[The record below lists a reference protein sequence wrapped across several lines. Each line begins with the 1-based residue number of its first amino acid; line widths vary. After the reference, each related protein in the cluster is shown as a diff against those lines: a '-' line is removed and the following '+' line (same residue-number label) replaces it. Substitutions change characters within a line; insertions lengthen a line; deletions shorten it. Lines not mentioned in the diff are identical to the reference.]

1 MTCTEVEK
9 LLDQQPLDEQAKSAI
24 RRHAAEC
31 PDCRLLLEL
40 RQLDEEETVPQQAS
54 MQWQAAV
61 RGAKAQSTAG
71 GRRSIV
77 GRVTPL
83 IAVMAIL
90 VAVFTLRDSI
100 WKTDTVTTTP
110 KPAATAASTGTETG
124 GEADNQTF
132 MMAMTAAVPAATA
145 QPTPNPAQQKNN
157 AVVPAQ
163 EPAREAAAPEAIPM
177 DEPED
182 TAASEAVPMKEPE
195 DAAASEAIPMDEP
208 EDAAAPEAIPM
219 EETEDAAASDAV
231 PMEEP
236 EDAAASEAV
245 PMEEPEDAAELNAA
259 PLEEPEDD
267 LALSD
272 ADEAVAFEDDAWY
285 AGEEAAMKPPQ
296 LVWWTTEN
304 AEQAAEILRACAEKM
319 DIAASVTAYDDGEVQ
334 VTMEITREQWQQL
347 MADAAEAGLTGTP
360 DKATDFWVDDEPQ
373 LIWICLNEK
382 ESE

>member
-61 RGAKAQSTAG
+61 RGAKAQSTAS

-90 VAVFTLRDSI
+90 VAVFTLRDAI

-110 KPAATAASTGTETG
+110 KPAVTAASNGTETG

-132 MMAMTAAVPAATA
+132 MMAMTTAVPAATA

-163 EPAREAAAPEAIPM
+163 EPPREAAA
-177 DEPED
+177 
-182 TAASEAVPMKEPE
+182 SE
-195 DAAASEAIPMDEP
+195 
-208 EDAAAPEAIPM
+208 
-219 EETEDAAASDAV
+219 AV

-245 PMEEPEDAAELNAA
+245 PMEEPEDAAASEAIPMDEPEDAAASETVPMEETEDAAELNAA
-259 PLEEPEDD
+259 PLEEPDDAAAAWDSGEDAIALD
-267 LALSD
+267 EPSDELALSD

-285 AGEEAAMKPPQ
+285 ADEEAAMKPPQ